1 MSMRHRILTALRE
14 GPSGCVAINR
24 ALEQGRCD
32 SSGWYHGRLVMVT
45 ANDYRHGLF
54 NGDIGVAW
62 REPGGRLDVWFPGD
76 GAELRAFSPYTLPA
90 HESALAMTVHK
101 SQGSE
106 FDEVSVVLPETAS
119 RVLGRELLYTA
130 VTRARQRVVVHG
142 GDAIVRAAIDRPIER
157 WSGLPDLLS
166 A

>member
-1 MSMRHRILTALRE
+1 
-14 GPSGCVAINR
+14 
-24 ALEQGRCD
+24 
-32 SSGWYHGRLVMVT
+32 MVT

-54 NGDIGVAW
+54 NGDIGVAG

-130 VTRARQRVVVHG
+130 VTRARHRVVVHG

-157 WSGLPDLLS
+157 WSGLPDHLS